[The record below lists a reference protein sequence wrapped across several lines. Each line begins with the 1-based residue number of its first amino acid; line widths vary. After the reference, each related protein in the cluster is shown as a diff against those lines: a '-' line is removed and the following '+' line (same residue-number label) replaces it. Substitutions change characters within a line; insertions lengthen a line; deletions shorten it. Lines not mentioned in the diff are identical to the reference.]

1 MMMIS
6 EVKRWAKSQGYEII
20 KEKDE
25 SVNGASYY
33 WAKQDDVLATGVAL
47 SVTKVATA
55 IFNHMTNDKWTEHQ
69 TKFKEEQEDVK
80 FTLTDYGS

>member
-69 TKFKEEQEDVK
+69 KQFLENKEYER
-80 FTLTDYGS
+80 FTLSDY